1 MINEDPNAKL
11 IRELKDEVDRLREIL
26 RLEGIDVGEGHS
38 QFFFFLFRLSM
49 LSFACLVV
57 ACFVVLKS
65 SCFTLNITACTV
77 YLQPAS
83 LLVVFLYSSF
93 VRLHDVCVRT

>member
-65 SCFTLNITACTV
+65 CCSTLNITAYTFRTSWLTGGFHVQFVC
-77 YLQPAS
+77 
-83 LLVVFLYSSF
+83 SF
-93 VRLHDVCVRT
+93 ARH